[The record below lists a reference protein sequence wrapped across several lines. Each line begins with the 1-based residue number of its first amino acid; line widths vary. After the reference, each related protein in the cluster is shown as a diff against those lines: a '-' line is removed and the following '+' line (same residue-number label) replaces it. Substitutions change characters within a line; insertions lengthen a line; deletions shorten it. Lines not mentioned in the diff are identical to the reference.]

1 MEKRRYTQRIRAA
14 GAEETKRRILDAARS
29 LLTTEAAQG
38 VSVDRIAREAEVAR
52 STVYV
57 VFGSRAGLFDELAR
71 DLLLSAGF
79 DRLVAAVAVPDARE
93 ALVGSLREA
102 GRVYAAERD
111 IARALFSMSL
121 LDPDA
126 AGAIEVLEHG
136 RADGMRALAQRLKEQ
151 GYLRPDAGVV
161 EAADLLWVIT
171 SFDTLD
177 QLYAGRELSV
187 ATTSKRLIAMAE
199 RALLVDL

>member
-171 SFDTLD
+171 SFDTFD

>member
-14 GAEETKRRILDAARS
+14 GAEETKRRILEAARS

-71 DLLLSAGF
+71 DLLLRAGF

-111 IARALFSMSL
+111 VARALFSMSL

-136 RADGMRALAQRLKEQ
+136 RAEGMRALAQRLKDQ

-171 SFDTLD
+171 SFDTFD
-177 QLYAGRELSV
+177 QLYTGREQSA

>member
-71 DLLLSAGF
+71 DLLLRAGF

-111 IARALFSMSL
+111 VARALFSMSL

-136 RADGMRALAQRLKEQ
+136 RAEGMRALAQRLKDQ

-161 EAADLLWVIT
+161 EAADLLWVIA
-171 SFDTLD
+171 SFDTFD

-187 ATTSKRLIAMAE
+187 ATTSKRLIAMAQ
-199 RALLVDL
+199 RALLVDP

>member
-1 MEKRRYTQRIRAA
+1 M
-14 GAEETKRRILDAARS
+14 
-29 LLTTEAAQG
+29 
-38 VSVDRIAREAEVAR
+38 DRIAREAEVAR

-171 SFDTLD
+171 SFDTFD